1 MRFFVQF
8 LVENADYELLVNA
21 LVGFVGLRP
30 TLRAIEL
37 KKDIALANKET
48 LVAGGE
54 IVKKAVAKY
63 QTKDTLVYNMTLIYH
78 QRESKINSY
87 YYIIL
92 RSDNNCDTFKVSA
105 YDISN
110 LLEIFNIM

>member
-1 MRFFVQF
+1 MAKFTNPIYKFEF
-8 LVENADYELLVNA
+8 ADPILFRRVYNFKIDNSFSNEYWSPSDS
-21 LVGFVGLRP
+21 G
-30 TLRAIEL
+30 E
-37 KKDIALANKET
+37 KE
-48 LVAGGE
+48 
-54 IVKKAVAKY
+54 VAKY
-63 QTKDTLVYNMTLIYH
+63 LTKDTLVYNMTLIYH

-110 LLEIFNIM
+110 LLKIFSIM

>member
-1 MRFFVQF
+1 MAEFK
-8 LVENADYELLVNA
+8 N
-21 LVGFVGLRP
+21 P
-30 TLRAIEL
+30 TY
-37 KKDIALANKET
+37 KFKFANPILFKRVYNFKIDNSLTNEYWSPSDSD
-48 LVAGGE
+48 E
-54 IVKKAVAKY
+54 KAVAKY
-63 QTKDTLVYNMTLIYH
+63 LTKDTLVYNMTLIYH

-110 LLEIFNIM
+110 LLEIFSII

>member
-1 MRFFVQF
+1 MAEFK
-8 LVENADYELLVNA
+8 N
-21 LVGFVGLRP
+21 P
-30 TLRAIEL
+30 TYKFKFTDPVLFKRVYNFKIDNSFSNEYWFPS
-37 KKDIALANKET
+37 DSDEKE
-48 LVAGGE
+48 
-54 IVKKAVAKY
+54 VAKY
-63 QTKDTLVYNMTLIYH
+63 LTKDTLVYNMTLIYH

-110 LLEIFNIM
+110 LLEMFGVI

>member
-1 MRFFVQF
+1 MAEFK
-8 LVENADYELLVNA
+8 N
-21 LVGFVGLRP
+21 P
-30 TLRAIEL
+30 TYKFKFTDPILFRRVYDFKIYSSF
-37 KKDIALANKET
+37 ANKYWSPLDSDEK
-48 LVAGGE
+48 E
-54 IVKKAVAKY
+54 VAKY
-63 QTKDTLVYNMTLIYH
+63 LTKDTLVYNMTLIYH

-110 LLEIFNIM
+110 LLKIFGIM

>member
-1 MRFFVQF
+1 MTEFK
-8 LVENADYELLVNA
+8 N
-21 LVGFVGLRP
+21 P
-30 TLRAIEL
+30 TYKFKFTVPILFKRVYNFKIDNSFSNEYWFPS
-37 KKDIALANKET
+37 DSDEKE
-48 LVAGGE
+48 V
-54 IVKKAVAKY
+54 VKY

-78 QRESKINSY
+78 QQENKINSY

-110 LLEIFNIM
+110 LLEIFSIM

>member
-1 MRFFVQF
+1 MAEFKNPTYKFKF
-8 LVENADYELLVNA
+8 ADPILFKRVYNFKIDNSFSNEYWS
-21 LVGFVGLRP
+21 P
-30 TLRAIEL
+30 SDSDE
-37 KKDIALANKET
+37 KEF
-48 LVAGGE
+48 
-54 IVKKAVAKY
+54 AKY

-110 LLEIFNIM
+110 LLEIFSIM

>member
-1 MRFFVQF
+1 MAEFKNSTYKFKFTDPILFKRVYNFKIDNSFSNEYWF
-8 LVENADYELLVNA
+8 PSDSDE
-21 LVGFVGLRP
+21 
-30 TLRAIEL
+30 
-37 KKDIALANKET
+37 KE
-48 LVAGGE
+48 V
-54 IVKKAVAKY
+54 VKY

-78 QRESKINSY
+78 QQENKINSY

-110 LLEIFNIM
+110 LLGIFGIM

>member
-1 MRFFVQF
+1 MAEFK
-8 LVENADYELLVNA
+8 N
-21 LVGFVGLRP
+21 P
-30 TLRAIEL
+30 TY
-37 KKDIALANKET
+37 KFKLANPVLFKRVYNFKIDNSFSNEHWYPSDSDEKT
-48 LVAGGE
+48 
-54 IVKKAVAKY
+54 VAKY

-110 LLEIFNIM
+110 LLEIFGVI

>member
-1 MRFFVQF
+1 MAEFKNPTYKFNFANPILFKRVYNFKID
-8 LVENADYELLVNA
+8 NSLLNEYWY
-21 LVGFVGLRP
+21 P
-30 TLRAIEL
+30 SDSDKIE
-37 KKDIALANKET
+37 I
-48 LVAGGE
+48 
-54 IVKKAVAKY
+54 AKY

-78 QRESKINSY
+78 QQENKINSY

-110 LLEIFNIM
+110 LLGIFGIM

>member
-1 MRFFVQF
+1 MEGVKMAEFKNSTYKFKFTDPILFRRVYNFKIDNS
-8 LVENADYELLVNA
+8 LTNEYWSPSDSDE
-21 LVGFVGLRP
+21 
-30 TLRAIEL
+30 
-37 KKDIALANKET
+37 KE
-48 LVAGGE
+48 
-54 IVKKAVAKY
+54 VAKY
-63 QTKDTLVYNMTLIYH
+63 LTKDTPVYNMTLIYH

-110 LLEIFNIM
+110 LLEMFNIM

>member
-1 MRFFVQF
+1 MAEFT
-8 LVENADYELLVNA
+8 N
-21 LVGFVGLRP
+21 P
-30 TLRAIEL
+30 TY
-37 KKDIALANKET
+37 KFKFANPVLFKRVYNFKIDNSFSNEYWSPSDSD
-48 LVAGGE
+48 E
-54 IVKKAVAKY
+54 KAVAKY
-63 QTKDTLVYNMTLIYH
+63 LTKDTLVYNMTLIYH

-110 LLEIFNIM
+110 LLEIFSII

>member
-1 MRFFVQF
+1 MAEFK
-8 LVENADYELLVNA
+8 N
-21 LVGFVGLRP
+21 P
-30 TLRAIEL
+30 TY
-37 KKDIALANKET
+37 KFKFANPILFKRVYNFKIDNSFSNEYWFPSDSDEKE
-48 LVAGGE
+48 
-54 IVKKAVAKY
+54 VAKY
-63 QTKDTLVYNMTLIYH
+63 LTKDTLVYNMTLIYH
-78 QRESKINSY
+78 QQESKINSY

>member
-1 MRFFVQF
+1 MAEFK
-8 LVENADYELLVNA
+8 N
-21 LVGFVGLRP
+21 P
-30 TLRAIEL
+30 TYKFKFTDPILFRRVYNFKIDNSLTNEYWSPS
-37 KKDIALANKET
+37 DSGEKE
-48 LVAGGE
+48 
-54 IVKKAVAKY
+54 VAKY
-63 QTKDTLVYNMTLIYH
+63 LTKDTLVYNMTLVYH

>member
-1 MRFFVQF
+1 MAEFT
-8 LVENADYELLVNA
+8 N
-21 LVGFVGLRP
+21 P
-30 TLRAIEL
+30 TYKFKFTDPILFRRVYNFKIDNSFSNEYWSPS
-37 KKDIALANKET
+37 DSGEKE
-48 LVAGGE
+48 
-54 IVKKAVAKY
+54 VAKY
-63 QTKDTLVYNMTLIYH
+63 LTKDTLVYNMTLIYH

-110 LLEIFNIM
+110 LLKIFGIM